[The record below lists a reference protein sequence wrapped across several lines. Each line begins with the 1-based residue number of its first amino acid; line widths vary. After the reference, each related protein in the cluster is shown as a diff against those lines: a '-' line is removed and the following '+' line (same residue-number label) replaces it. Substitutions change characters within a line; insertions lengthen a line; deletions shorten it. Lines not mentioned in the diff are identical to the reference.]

1 MLRIGRGDLRGSL
14 YYIFLRTWPFF
25 EKMEEGFFR
34 PAAGRAKIRNLST
47 SPGFNFWVHWSSP
60 RTRTNAREGPDW
72 LVTARTLAPAHPGT
86 SRYIEI
92 RLLAIHLGEKSDEKT
107 RIL

>member
-34 PAAGRAKIRNLST
+34 PAAGRAKLRYLVTSTGINLLVLW
-47 SPGFNFWVHWSSP
+47 FSP

-72 LVTARTLAPAHPGT
+72 LVTTRTLAPAHPGT

-92 RLLAIHLGEKSDEKT
+92 GLLAIHLGEKATKK
-107 RIL
+107 RAFY